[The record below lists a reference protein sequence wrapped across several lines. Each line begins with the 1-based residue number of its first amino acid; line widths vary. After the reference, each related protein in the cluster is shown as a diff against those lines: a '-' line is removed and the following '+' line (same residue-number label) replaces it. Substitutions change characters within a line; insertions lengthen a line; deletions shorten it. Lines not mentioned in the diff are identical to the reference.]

1 MSAWSRHSALAPR
14 HRGVEVGTRVA
25 WQMQQG
31 TYATHAVAPADALVP
46 LPDAIDDRT
55 AAAVMLQGLTA
66 QAMACSA
73 YEIQAGET
81 ALVHAAAG
89 GVGGLLTQIATAR
102 GARVIG
108 TVSTS
113 DKVEPARKAGATDV
127 IVRSEQDVA
136 AVARSLTDGRGVDVV
151 FDGIGKATFD
161 EQPARAAPARLPD
174 PVRRRQ
180 RRRTAGGHPH
190 VGPRRW
196 PVPHARHGR
205 AVRDGPRAAA
215 APLVRAVQ
223 LDHRRTARG
232 QHRSDLPAGRR
243 GPGPRGDGEREDGRQ
258 AAALHRMT
266 SGPSTEHVDNASVM
280 LSGET
285 TSAGTAAGERRYGP
299 GQWYQAHANEQH
311 SVRFEVDIVQ
321 YRAAVRGAPT
331 RQLKQGPPRVDP
343 VPSTSRNVLILVVC
357 CMSLA
362 LTGMDVTLVNLGLPA
377 IQEDLHASLSDL
389 QWTIDNSTSWASR
402 AC

>member
-1 MSAWSRHSALAPR
+1 MEAVRVHQHGGPEVMQLETLPTPEPGPGQALVQLTTSGVNYFDLRQRSGDKPCVLPITLGNEGVGVVTALGPGAVAS
-14 HRGVEVGTRVA
+14 GVEVGTRVA

-136 AVARSLTDGRGVDVV
+136 AEARSLTDGRGVDVV

-161 EQPARAAPARLPD
+161 ESLHALRPHGFLILYGVASGAVPPVDTHTLAHDGGRYLTHAMVGQFVTDRDQLLRRSSELFNWIIGGQLEVNIAQTYPLADAA
-174 PVRRRQ
+174 
-180 RRRTAGGHPH
+180 
-190 VGPRRW
+190 
-196 PVPHARHGR
+196 
-205 AVRDGPRAAA
+205 
-215 APLVRAVQ
+215 
-223 LDHRRTARG
+223 
-232 QHRSDLPAGRR
+232 
-243 GPGPRGDGEREDGRQ
+243 
-258 AAALHRMT
+258 
-266 SGPSTEHVDNASVM
+266 
-280 LSGET
+280 
-285 TSAGTAAGERRYGP
+285 
-299 GQWYQAHANEQH
+299 QAHAAMG
-311 SVRFEVDIVQ
+311 SGRTV
-321 YRAAVRGAPT
+321 GK
-331 RQLKQGPPRVDP
+331 L
-343 VPSTSRNVLILVVC
+343 L
-357 CMSLA
+357 
-362 LTGMDVTLVNLGLPA
+362 
-377 IQEDLHASLSDL
+377 LS
-389 QWTIDNSTSWASR
+389 IA
-402 AC
+402 